1 MPDRDAHQEDQR
13 GNDPRVF
20 GTERQRVVVRQHQEN
35 DWKGQV
41 VVVGRAQLGNF
52 AVLRI
57 GRTARFEVCDH
68 DPLVGHDDQE
78 YIRRHD
84 RRGESTKVKQRRATC
99 ENLVIAPRHRN
110 NDPEEDDHHQRGVTL

>member
-1 MPDRDAHQEDQR
+1 MSRPQLGDLA
-13 GNDPRVF
+13 VF
-20 GTERQRVVVRQHQEN
+20 G
-35 DWKGQV
+35 
-41 VVVGRAQLGNF
+41 
-52 AVLRI
+52 I
-57 GRTARFEVCDH
+57 GCTTCFKVCDH
-68 DPLVGHDDQE
+68 NTLVGHDDQE